1 MKNIITVTRLNDK
14 ARRIYE
20 LPEDVTLQKGTLVQV
35 ETRFGNLLYGFT
47 ATASALMDDTAVA
60 MIRAT
65 LGMNEAGNFLKVKTV
80 YGKAVYGEPE
90 VLYPEDSEPEDGC
103 GLDPDEEED
112 EAGEEE

>member
-35 ETRFGNLLYGFT
+35 ETRFGDLLYGFT

-65 LGMNEAGNFLKVKTV
+65 LGMDPAGDFLKV
-80 YGKAVYGEPE
+80 KAVYGEPE
-90 VLYPEDSEPEDGC
+90 ALYPEDSEPEDGC

-112 EAGEEE
+112 EAGEDE

>member
-1 MKNIITVTRLNDK
+1 MKNIITVKRINDN

-35 ETRFGNLLYGFT
+35 ETRFGDLLYGFT

-80 YGKAVYGEPE
+80 YGEPE
-90 VLYPEDSEPEDGC
+90 ALYPEDSEPEDGC
-103 GLDPDEEED
+103 GLDPDED
-112 EAGEEE
+112 ETGEEE